1 MKSATNNVSSLARKK
16 RGIILTMFENTYRTL
31 SACLA
36 ITGVCIAV
44 LAYLILASTPL
55 TALGIST
62 VMIGAVSFAIS
73 RGQPKIP
80 PEASA
85 ILLQSGVE
93 NISALVEE
101 IGLKSKAIYVPS
113 SISGDKPKA
122 LIPMDG
128 NMEMDKKLLPKRL
141 IVKYGDKPQAMGLL
155 LVTPGSAV
163 GGMVEAKPD
172 ASAGDL
178 ESAISSVLLGTIN
191 LADGVHAIMDSEKIL
206 VEVANPRLTDDKMW
220 VYGSIGSPIASIVAS
235 IVAQVLDKPVSV
247 SSEEFSKG
255 KCVVQLKVAGRDF

>member
-1 MKSATNNVSSLARKK
+1 
-16 RGIILTMFENTYRTL
+16 MFESTYKTL
-31 SACLA
+31 SVCLA
-36 ITGVCIAV
+36 VTGICVSP
-44 LAYLILASTPL
+44 LAFFIVNSTPL
-55 TALGIST
+55 TALGIS
-62 VMIGAVSFAIS
+62 VVLIGGVSFAIS

-128 NMEMDKKLLPKRL
+128 NLVLDKKLLPKRL
-141 IVKYGDKPQAMGLL
+141 IVKYGDKPEAVGLL

-163 GGMVEAKPD
+163 GGLVEAKPD

-178 ESAISSVLLGTIN
+178 ESGISAVLLGTIN
-191 LADGVHAIMDSEKIL
+191 LADGVRVSMDADL
-206 VEVANPRLTDDKMW
+206 VTVEVVNPRLEQSKMW
-220 VYGSIGSPIASIVAS
+220 VYDSIGSPIASIVAS
-235 IVAQVLDKPVSV
+235 IVAQVLDQPVSIG
-247 SSEEFSKG
+247 SEQLGKG
-255 KCVVQLKVAGRDF
+255 KLVIKLKVVGRGI

>member
-1 MKSATNNVSSLARKK
+1 VN
-16 RGIILTMFENTYRTL
+16 
-31 SACLA
+31 
-36 ITGVCIAV
+36 
-44 LAYLILASTPL
+44 STPL
-55 TALGIST
+55 TALGIS
-62 VMIGAVSFAIS
+62 VILIGGVSFAIS

-128 NMEMDKKLLPKRL
+128 NLVLDKKLLPKRL
-141 IVKYGDKPQAMGLL
+141 IVKYGDKPEAVGLL

-191 LADGVHAIMDSEKIL
+191 LADGVRVSMDADKVL
-206 VEVANPRLTDDKMW
+206 VEVVNSRLEQSKMW
-220 VYGSIGSPIASIVAS
+220 VYDSIGGPIASIVAS
-235 IVAQVLDKPVSV
+235 IVAQIFDQPVSIV
-247 SSEEFSKG
+247 SEQYSRSKL
-255 KCVVQLKVAGRDF
+255 VIQLKVVGRGL

>member
-1 MKSATNNVSSLARKK
+1 
-16 RGIILTMFENTYRTL
+16 MFENTYRTL
-31 SACLA
+31 SVCLA
-36 ITGVCIAV
+36 VTGVCVSA
-44 LAYLILASTPL
+44 LAYFIVNSTPL
-55 TALGIST
+55 TALGMS
-62 VMIGAVSFAIS
+62 VVLIGGVSFAIS

-128 NMEMDKKLLPKRL
+128 NTVLDKKLLPKRL
-141 IVKYGDKPQAMGLL
+141 IVKYGDKPEAVGLL

-172 ASAGDL
+172 AASGDV

-191 LADGVHAIMDSEKIL
+191 LADGVRVSIDADKIL
-206 VEVANPRLTDDKMW
+206 VEVVNPRLEQSKKWIYD
-220 VYGSIGSPIASIVAS
+220 SIGSPIASIVAS
-235 IVAQVLDKPVSV
+235 IIAQVLDQPVSI
-247 SSEEFSKG
+247 SSEEFSKA
-255 KCVVQLKVAGRDF
+255 KLVIQLKVMGRQI

>member
-1 MKSATNNVSSLARKK
+1 
-16 RGIILTMFENTYRTL
+16 MFESTYRTL
-31 SACLA
+31 SASLA
-36 ITGVCIAV
+36 ISGGCISA
-44 LAYLILASTPL
+44 LAYFVVNSTPL
-55 TALGIST
+55 TALGISAI
-62 VMIGAVSFAIS
+62 MIGGVSFAIS

-85 ILLQSGVE
+85 ILLQSSVE

-101 IGLKSKAIYVPS
+101 IGLKSRAIYVPS

-128 NMEMDKKLLPKRL
+128 NLVIDKKLLPKRL
-141 IVKYGDKPQAMGLL
+141 IVKYGDKPEAVGLL

-178 ESAISSVLLGTIN
+178 ESGISSVLLGTIN
-191 LADGVHAIMDSEKIL
+191 LADGARVSMDASKVL
-206 VEVANPRLTDDKMW
+206 VEVVNPRLEQSKMW
-220 VYGSIGSPIASIVAS
+220 VYDSIGSPIASIVAS
-235 IVAQVLDKPVSV
+235 IVAQILDQPVSIV
-247 SSEEFSKG
+247 NEQYSKG
-255 KCVVQLKVAGRDF
+255 KLVIQLKVVGRGF

>member
-1 MKSATNNVSSLARKK
+1 
-16 RGIILTMFENTYRTL
+16 MFENTYRTL
-31 SACLA
+31 SVCLA
-36 ITGVCIAV
+36 VTGVCVSA
-44 LAYLILASTPL
+44 LAYFIVNSTPL
-55 TALGIST
+55 TALGMS
-62 VMIGAVSFAIS
+62 VVLIGGVSFAIS

-128 NMEMDKKLLPKRL
+128 NTVLDKKLLPKRL
-141 IVKYGDKPQAMGLL
+141 IVKYGDKPEAVGLL

-172 ASAGDL
+172 AVSGDV

-191 LADGVHAIMDSEKIL
+191 LADGVRVSIDADKIL
-206 VEVANPRLTDDKMW
+206 VEVVNPRLEQSKKWIYD
-220 VYGSIGSPIASIVAS
+220 SIGSPIASIVAS
-235 IVAQVLDKPVSV
+235 IIAQVLDQPVSI
-247 SSEEFSKG
+247 SSEEFSKA
-255 KCVVQLKVAGRDF
+255 KLVIQLKVMGRQI